1 MEVFKMDRNNT
12 WVGLTLSA
20 ALLCGVTEVRA
31 WQQGNGRRVD
41 CSQPKPQRSLAPE
54 SSSEQPEPEGTFVP
68 GPANGSVRS
77 GSTTLAVNPGLIRFP
92 AMTLAL
98 PSFQLPSLSR
108 VRREAA
114 MLVDEQEAPFVRGEV
129 ADVNAALSQRPRQES
144 AAEREDSPKPESD
157 NETPIEENMHHHN
170 CPQCYP
176 PCVPSAPCEGCASR
190 NNGPDAEQVAR
201 LEARMAMLQKAVS
214 QLVEVQAGGTA
225 VQQSGSA
232 GPAAAA
238 KSTVRPVG
246 RSQQRE
252 ADAGSEI
259 PGDERPSTRP
269 VRQISAQAAGADHE
283 TVEARLL
290 RQQAAQIEELQR
302 QLDELKQAQSANRPV
317 SSSGQQKPQQNSAAG
332 RAKLTTTDAAKKS
345 SNPFS
350 GLLGGLGV
358 KRR

>member
-1 MEVFKMDRNNT
+1 
-12 WVGLTLSA
+12 
-20 ALLCGVTEVRA
+20 
-31 WQQGNGRRVD
+31 
-41 CSQPKPQRSLAPE
+41 
-54 SSSEQPEPEGTFVP
+54 
-68 GPANGSVRS
+68 
-77 GSTTLAVNPGLIRFP
+77 
-92 AMTLAL
+92 
-98 PSFQLPSLSR
+98 
-108 VRREAA
+108 
-114 MLVDEQEAPFVRGEV
+114 
-129 ADVNAALSQRPRQES
+129 
-144 AAEREDSPKPESD
+144 
-157 NETPIEENMHHHN
+157 
-170 CPQCYP
+170 
-176 PCVPSAPCEGCASR
+176 
-190 NNGPDAEQVAR
+190 
-201 LEARMAMLQKAVS
+201 MAMLQKAVS